1 MAEDNVVEY
10 VMKDGDGNKHS
21 LFYYLYHTPFIS
33 KWTELVKKNLSNP
46 GHSIYQSLNNLTF
59 EDLNK
64 ITTDLK
70 ECCTWL
76 NKQGYGPKLPVY
88 NKFNNTRLNELHE
101 IFEQWGIVRDNK
113 KDPHGIIESKWFS
126 LNENIHQCEDVLT
139 ARNLNTYLNMG
150 GLIDIHP
157 LGLHND
163 LTEDDKLLLTT
174 EFKWGELYLGYNT
187 LGKDYLTIMQT
198 NDIRAIDN
206 DEVKPQTRYAAESW
220 QFFGL
225 DQLPVHCAQAF
236 SMWYQTLPEATKKK
250 IPLNDLTLGRI
261 ILGKLIPHMTPSCMD
276 VDKNLLHWES
286 AMHSCKDVWNKK
298 YYSTFVDVTEIK
310 FHQLIPDEVEKF
322 VEENKQ
328 YAWRPNMEAQ
338 PKNLFESDW
347 PWAPVDPFPNWNQRR
362 VEEELEKVD
371 SLFVPHRAN
380 DKIHSYSHEG
390 WSSLTLHGISR
401 DKTEHFDRYGFK
413 TEEEANYHWIENIP
427 CPYIIDLIKKLPFK
441 SFSRVRIMK
450 VAPGG
455 YIMPHN
461 DTPDGGDYKRLLGPM
476 NIALTQPFNCDFVM
490 EGAGILP
497 FRPGKGFVLDVGHRH
512 CIVNRS
518 NKNRY
523 HVIIHGEYNDNA
535 KEIIR

>member
-1 MAEDNVVEY
+1 MNNNDAIEIVMEDR
-10 VMKDGDGNKHS
+10 DGNKHS
-21 LFYYLYHTPFIS
+21 LFYYLYPTPFKT
-33 KWTELVKKNLSNP
+33 KWTELVNKNLSNP
-46 GHSIYQSLNNLTF
+46 DHSIYTSLSNLSF
-59 EDLNK
+59 EELPK
-64 ITTDLK
+64 ITAELE
-70 ECCTWL
+70 ECCMWL
-76 NKQGYGPKLPVY
+76 NKQGYGPELPIY
-88 NKFNNTRLNELHE
+88 KTFDTPKLNELHE
-101 IFEQWGIVRDNK
+101 IFEHWGTVKDHK
-113 KDPHGIIESKWFS
+113 KDPDSLIADHWYS
-126 LNENIHQCEDVLT
+126 LNEMIHRAELVLDADQYKT
-139 ARNLNTYLNMG
+139 NLSMVG
-150 GLIDIHP
+150 VIDIHP

-163 LTEDDKLLLTT
+163 LTEQDKLLLTS

-187 LGKDYLTIMQT
+187 HGKDYISIMYS

-220 QFFGL
+220 QYFGL
-225 DQLPVHCAQAF
+225 DQVPIQGAQLF
-236 SMWYQTLPEATKKK
+236 SIWYEALPEATKKK

-286 AMHSCKDVWNKK
+286 SMHSCKDVWNKK
-298 YYSTFVDVTEIK
+298 YYSTFVGVAEIK
-310 FHQLIPDEVEKF
+310 FHQLVPDEVINF
-322 VEENKQ
+322 IEENKQ
-328 YAWRPNMEAQ
+328 HAWRPDLKTQ
-338 PKNLFESDW
+338 PQDLYRSDW
-347 PWAPVDPFPNWNQRR
+347 PWVPVDPFPNWNQRR
-362 VEEELEKVD
+362 VEEELQRVD

-390 WSSLTLHGISR
+390 WSALTLHGISR

>member
-1 MAEDNVVEY
+1 MKTDDVIEY
-10 VMKDGDGNKHS
+10 VMVDRDGIKHS
-21 LFYYLYHTPFIS
+21 LFYYLYPTPFRS
-33 KWTELVKKNLSNP
+33 KWTELVNKNLSNP
-46 GHSIYQSLNNLTF
+46 DHNIYPYLINHTF
-59 EDLNK
+59 DDLPK

-70 ECCTWL
+70 ECCVWL

-88 NKFNNTRLNELHE
+88 NTINIPKLNELHE
-101 IFEQWGIVRDNK
+101 IFEQWGTMKDHK
-113 KDPHGIIESKWFS
+113 KDPDLHIADHWFS
-126 LNENIHQCEDVLT
+126 LNEMIHQAELILDADEFKT
-139 ARNLNTYLNMG
+139 NLSMLG
-150 GLIDIHP
+150 VIDIHP

-163 LTEDDKLLLTT
+163 LTEQDKLLLTT

-187 LGKDYLTIMQT
+187 HGKDYLNIMSG
-198 NDIRAIDN
+198 NDVRAIEN
-206 DEVKPQTRYAAESW
+206 DEVKPQIRYAAESW
-220 QFFGL
+220 QYFAR
-225 DQLPVHCAQAF
+225 DQITAHGGQQF
-236 SMWYQTLPEATKKK
+236 SIWYETLPEKIKNK
-250 IPLNDLTLGRI
+250 IPLNNLTLGRI

-298 YYSTFVDVTEIK
+298 YYSTFVDVAEIK
-310 FHQLIPDEVEKF
+310 FHQSIPDEVENFLK
-322 VEENKQ
+322 ENKHH
-328 YAWRPNMEAQ
+328 AWRPDPEAQ
-338 PKNLFESDW
+338 PENLFESDW

-362 VEEELEKVD
+362 VEEELQRVD
-371 SLFVPHRAN
+371 SLFVPHRAK

-390 WSSLTLHGISR
+390 WSALTLHGISR
-401 DKTEHFDRYGFK
+401 DKTESHEQYNFK

-427 CPYIIDLIKKLPFK
+427 CPYIIDLIKTLPFK

-461 DTPDGGDYKRLLGPM
+461 DTPDGGDYKRLFGPM
-476 NIALTQPFNCDFVM
+476 NIALTQPYGCEFVM
-490 EGAGILP
+490 EGVGLLP
-497 FRPGKGFVLDVGHRH
+497 FRPGKGFILDIGHRH
-512 CIVNRS
+512 CIANKS